1 MPKFEGKL
9 TDEEIREVV
18 AYVVELSKSGAKG
31 ERRKG
36 KGESK

>member
-18 AYVVELSKSGAKG
+18 AYVVELSKSAGG
-31 ERRKG
+31 GRREAEGG
-36 KGESK
+36 KK